1 MVRGINADNLNFPMI
16 SINDIDQLNH
26 LIIGKIQKNQ
36 LIKYSYYELLLNIW
50 YIDQVSNFFY
60 PKDPDPSKL
69 VILRTL
75 SLLYRFVHPSIGGSN
90 DP

>member
-16 SINDIDQLNH
+16 SINNIDQLNH

-50 YIDQVSNFFY
+50 YIDQVSNFFN

-69 VILRTL
+69 AILRTL